1 MIKGVNRQII
11 EVTDTGNCYFERAL
25 LVVRPNCADL
35 ESDRLH
41 EEARRLVT
49 AAGGYA
55 GLRRNKRRSNRRA
68 LLLAAACGL
77 GGMLLGLL
85 GTLLMH

>member
-41 EEARRLVT
+41 EEARRLVA

-55 GLRRNKRRSNRRA
+55 GLRRNKRRSSRRTA
-68 LLLAAACGL
+68 FIAAACGAAGL
-77 GGMLLGLL
+77 LLGLG
-85 GTLLMH
+85 GTLLIH